1 MIRSLNKQT
10 KSTAVG
16 ERGTKVCRPKRARL
30 LSVARDYSVFGVGG
44 LRWERLWAGWDTG
57 SEGQADHKGPWLPNK
72 ELSFYTVQSF

>member
-1 MIRSLNKQT
+1 M
-10 KSTAVG
+10 
-16 ERGTKVCRPKRARL
+16 
-30 LSVARDYSVFGVGG
+30 FGVGG